1 MVPDDRIDEFAGE
14 GGRVAPVVAVMGP
27 LPGQGIDGQQ
37 AVVGSYQQMQGGFVG
52 EEMDV
57 FESVSGL
64 DRGKDGPGIGFKP
77 VDAEVPGPQPQ
88 VALLVHVHRA
98 DARGPAV
105 PEDQVRCGKGPGC
118 GIVEREPLLR
128 RLVGDPQ
135 AAVPVDQQSLHLVPV
150 QKLGEGSVGIPED
163 AFAPDAD
170 PEGAVPVFGETGDQR
185 IRNLGNT
192 FRKMGHIIPE
202 HGVFRPDPKLAGRV
216 LVKLADIVVL
226 PGRESVVDELL
237 PVEAVQA
244 AGRTHPDEPGAVL
257 DEGLDGVGRKSVPG
271 CNVTEGIPGGFR
283 RTDTDVCE

>member
-14 GGRVAPVVAVMGP
+14 GGRIAPVVAVMGP

-57 FESVSGL
+57 FESVSGR

-98 DARGPAV
+98 DARGPTAL
-105 PEDQVRCGKGPGC
+105 EDQVRRGKGPGC
-118 GIVEREPLLR
+118 GVVKGKPQRL

-135 AAVPVDQQSLHLVPV
+135 AAVPVDQQPLHLVPV
-150 QKLGEGSVGIPED
+150 QKLGERSVGIPED

-185 IRNLGNT
+185 FRDLGNA
-192 FRKMGHIIPE
+192 FRRVGHIVPEQAAFRSDPE
-202 HGVFRPDPKLAGRV
+202 HAVRG
-216 LVKLADIVVL
+216 LV
-226 PGRESVVDELL
+226 
-237 PVEAVQA
+237 
-244 AGRTHPDEPGAVL
+244 
-257 DEGLDGVGRKSVPG
+257 
-271 CNVTEGIPGGFR
+271 
-283 RTDTDVCE
+283 